1 MWLLS
6 HVPHKKNLYSY
17 TAFVN
22 FRVQWPV
29 QHLVTGLEADEI
41 LTVILDAKFRQT
53 SWIKDFGELLF
64 QREFFILC
72 FFLAIH
78 FNFTYL

>member
-1 MWLLS
+1 MAAFTWLLS

-17 TAFVN
+17 TAFFN
-22 FRVQWPV
+22 FGSSESA

-72 FFLAIH
+72 FSF
-78 FNFTYL
+78 